1 MTAARQNL
9 LVPETPQN
17 VTGPVAHHAE
27 GPVWWP
33 GWGGLRYVD
42 MLAGDLLTLR
52 ADGGVDRRHVGDLAA
67 IVRPRA
73 DGGFVVALE
82 REIAVADT
90 DDAPLRRLVRLVDGS
105 AARLNEGATAPDG
118 AFYAGSMVTGP
129 GGAGFLHRVDPDGTT
144 RAVLDGIGCSNGLA
158 FSPDGSRAYYADT
171 VTHRVDVL
179 DVVPAAVDP
188 RGLVGRRP
196 FVTVDPVDGA
206 PDGLTVDAEGGV
218 WVALWGG
225 SAVRRYSPDGALD
238 AEVRL
243 PASQVTACTFG
254 GEGLD
259 VLYVTTSRQDLAAG
273 DEPEA
278 GSLFRVDVGVR
289 GLPALPFAG

>member
-1 MTAARQNL
+1 M
-9 LVPETPQN
+9 PSTPLN

-52 ADGGVDRRHVGDLAA
+52 PDGGVDRRHVGDVAA

-73 DGGFVVALE
+73 GSGFVVALE
-82 REIAVADT
+82 RDVAVADT
-90 DDAPLRRLVRLVDGS
+90 DDEPLRQLVRLVDGP
-105 AARLNEGATAPDG
+105 AVRLNEGAAAPDG
-118 AFYAGSMVTGP
+118 AFYAGGMVTGP
-129 GGAGFLHRVDPDGTT
+129 GGAASLHRVEPDGTA
-144 RAVLDGIGCSNGLA
+144 RVVLDGIGCSNGLG
-158 FSPDGSRAYYADT
+158 FSPDGARAYYADT

-179 DVVPAAVDP
+179 DVVPASEDP

-196 FVTVDPVDGA
+196 FVTIDPADGA
-206 PDGLTVDAEGGV
+206 PDGLAVDAEGGV

-225 SAVRRYSPDGALD
+225 SAVRRYSPDGTLD
-238 AEVRL
+238 AEIRF

-254 GEGLD
+254 DDGLD
-259 VLYVTTSRQDLAAG
+259 ALYVTTSRQDLADD

-278 GSLFRVDVGVR
+278 GSVFRVDAGVR